1 VSYYYYYCIFT
12 CVRRCFR
19 TSIIKIVQKL
29 IEQAVV
35 DKGKLRNEK
44 KTLESLLF
52 SKGYLK
58 KIMRV
63 VRQMCFKISTFHQ
76 LSNEV

>member
-1 VSYYYYYCIFT
+1 M
-12 CVRRCFR
+12 
-19 TSIIKIVQKL
+19 QKL